1 MTEAKEKHSGA
12 HTAIEF
18 TRQIWL
24 AGLGAYVRTK
34 EEGSDLFESLVAD
47 GEATEEKNRE
57 ALDKRRTDIEQ
68 RVRSSWDDWIGKATE
83 SWSDWSQTLEDQ
95 FSRTLGSVGVATRDD
110 VQRLAEQVEALNRT
124 VRELKD
130 ARDEGNS

>member
-1 MTEAKEKHSGA
+1 MTEAKEKHPGA

-24 AGLGAYVRTK
+24 AGLGAYVR
-34 EEGSDLFESLVAD
+34 
-47 GEATEEKNRE
+47 ATEAKNRE

-68 RVRSSWDDWIGKATE
+68 HVRSSWDDWIGKATE

-124 VRELKD
+124 VQELKD
-130 ARDEGNS
+130 SRDEGNS